1 MHTIIGKAVDLLEHI
16 DGTSPAL
23 NDTESLIQIIMQV
36 QQEYL
41 DVIKKALSLLVQDKP
56 DECHNLLQN
65 ERDKL
70 ESVKEKISTLAS
82 DTSRWQSE
90 YLKLSIEYLFT
101 RARLVDELRMFPDF
115 TLELL
120 ERQTVDQ
127 ALSETISY
135 LETAMTGKKELF
147 EKLRQLQPT

>member
-41 DVIKKALSLLVQDKP
+41 EVIKKALSLLVQDKP
-56 DECHNLLQN
+56 DECHNLLQS

-82 DTSRWQSE
+82 DTSRWQNE

-147 EKLRQLQPT
+147 EKLRKLQPT